1 MRKEVIL
8 LSRFNQLFL
17 AKLYLPSRL
26 TRTRNT
32 LATSALLMALL
43 AVQIAGT
50 VYPCVNETTK
60 LSSTNCARQFFKK
73 KPANI
78 IDVIKS

>member
-1 MRKEVIL
+1 
-8 LSRFNQLFL
+8 
-17 AKLYLPSRL
+17 
-26 TRTRNT
+26 
-32 LATSALLMALL
+32 MALL